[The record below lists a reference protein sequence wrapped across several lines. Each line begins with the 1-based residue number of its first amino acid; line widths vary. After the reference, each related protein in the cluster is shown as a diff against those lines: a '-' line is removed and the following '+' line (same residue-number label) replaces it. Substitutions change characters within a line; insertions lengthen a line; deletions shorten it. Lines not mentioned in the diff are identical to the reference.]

1 MPRRAS
7 SSFHPGAIA
16 AALVVIIL
24 AVLAG
29 RMMLGRK
36 ATGFADTL
44 PLDIQELLENGNSL
58 RGNEYVVE
66 GEIDEKLRWDPT
78 TGQVVSLRVK
88 TNAGDEFMTV
98 EIPSRF
104 NDMNISV
111 KQKYAF
117 RVEFRQGGIAVATGV
132 NRL

>member
-1 MPRRAS
+1 
-7 SSFHPGAIA
+7 
-16 AALVVIIL
+16 
-24 AVLAG
+24 
-29 RMMLGRK
+29 
-36 ATGFADTL
+36 
-44 PLDIQELLENGNSL
+44 
-58 RGNEYVVE
+58 
-66 GEIDEKLRWDPT
+66 
-78 TGQVVSLRVK
+78 
-88 TNAGDEFMTV
+88 MTV

>member
-16 AALVVIIL
+16 AAVVVIIL

-36 ATGFADTL
+36 ATGFGDTL

-66 GEIDEKLRWDPT
+66 GEIDEKLRW
-78 TGQVVSLRVK
+78 G
-88 TNAGDEFMTV
+88 
-98 EIPSRF
+98 
-104 NDMNISV
+104 
-111 KQKYAF
+111 
-117 RVEFRQGGIAVATGV
+117 
-132 NRL
+132 

>member
-16 AALVVIIL
+16 AAVVVVIL